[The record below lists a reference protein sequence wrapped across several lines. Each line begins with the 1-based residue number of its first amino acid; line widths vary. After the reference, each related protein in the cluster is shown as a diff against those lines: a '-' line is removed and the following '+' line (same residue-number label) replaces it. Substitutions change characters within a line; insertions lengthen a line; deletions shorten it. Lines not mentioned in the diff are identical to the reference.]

1 MFEILIFFFEILIF
15 FFLKLIFVGQ
25 KMYIFGGWVP
35 LVMDDMKM
43 PTHEKEW
50 KCTNTLA
57 CLDLDSMTWEPL
69 TMEVYDDS
77 VPRARAGHCS
87 VGIHTRLYVWSG
99 RDGYRKA
106 WNNQVCCKDLW
117 YLETEKPPAP
127 GRVQLVRASTNSLEV
142 CWGAIPTAEAYLLQI
157 QKYEVPPAGTTPA
170 ATPNESTKAAIS
182 TPSTPVR
189 ILTPGSMRPQGT
201 PLGVGRGGNF
211 VRVRA
216 PGPGQTIRV
225 LGPGGQVMRPAGVS
239 AGMSGIQ
246 ALAAAA
252 AQTQRL
258 PTPASSVSS
267 PGGVRM
273 AQSTLL
279 TSQGVRVTPVPGG
292 VTGGTQTVRLS
303 SGATILKAGTT
314 IQGLQGLQ
322 VFKSM
327 CNYSIRREN

>member
-1 MFEILIFFFEILIF
+1 MFVIVNKNENNNCL
-15 FFLKLIFVGQ
+15 GHQ
-25 KMYIFGGWVP
+25 MYIFGGWVP

-57 CLDLDSMTWEPL
+57 CLDLTTMTWEPL

-77 VPRARAGHCS
+77 VPRARAGHCA

-117 YLETEKPPAP
+117 FLETEKPPSP

-142 CWGAIPTAEAYLLQI
+142 CWGTVATAEAYLLQI
-157 QKYEVPPAGTTPA
+157 QKYEVPPPGTPTSEAAKPATSTPG
-170 ATPNESTKAAIS
+170 
-182 TPSTPVR
+182 TPSTPGMPVR
-189 ILTPGSMRPQGT
+189 AATPGAVRQTTPQGT
-201 PLGVGRGGNF
+201 PRGTNF

-225 LGPGGQVMRPAGVS
+225 LGPGGQIIRPAATAGQP
-239 AGMSGIQ
+239 GMSGIQ

-258 PTPASSVSS
+258 PTPVSS
-267 PGGVRM
+267 ASGVRM
-273 AQSTLL
+273 SSTLL
-279 TSQGVRVTPVPGG
+279 TSQGVRVTSIPGG
-292 VTGGTQTVRLS
+292 ATGTQTVRLS

-314 IQGLQGLQ
+314 IQGLQVFYFYFEGLD
-322 VFKSM
+322 FLLDRIDTDFL
-327 CNYSIRREN
+327 C

>member
-1 MFEILIFFFEILIF
+1 
-15 FFLKLIFVGQ
+15 
-25 KMYIFGGWVP
+25 MYIFGGWVP
-35 LVMDDMKM
+35 LVMDMKM

-57 CLDLDSMTWEPL
+57 CLDLNAMTWEPL
-69 TMEVYDDS
+69 TVEAYDES

-87 VGIHTRLYVWSG
+87 VGIHSRLYVWSG

-117 YLETEKPPAP
+117 FLETEKPPAP

-142 CWGAIPTAEAYLLQI
+142 CWGVVATAEAYLLQI
-157 QKYEVPPAGTTPA
+157 QKYEVPPAGSTTPSTGES
-170 ATPNESTKAAIS
+170 TPNSVAPGTPA

-189 ILTPGSMRPQGT
+189 APTATPTGSTPVRQATPQLTPA
-201 PLGVGRGGNF
+201 GVGRGTNI

-216 PGPGQTIRV
+216 PLGGQTIRV
-225 LGPGGQVMRPAGVS
+225 LTPGTQGQVIRPGTNTNPS
-239 AGMSGIQ
+239 GMSGIQ

-258 PTPASSVSS
+258 PTPTSSAA
-267 PGGVRM
+267 GVRM
-273 AQSTLL
+273 VQPGML
-279 TSQGVRVTPVPGG
+279 TSQGVRVTSMQGG
-292 VTGGTQTVRLS
+292 VGGTQTVRLS

-314 IQGLQGLQ
+314 LQGLQ
-322 VFKSM
+322 V
-327 CNYSIRREN
+327 I

>member
-1 MFEILIFFFEILIF
+1 
-15 FFLKLIFVGQ
+15 
-25 KMYIFGGWVP
+25 MYIFGGWVP

-57 CLDLDSMTWEPL
+57 CLDLDAMSWEPL

-142 CWGAIPTAEAYLLQI
+142 CWGAIATSEGYLLQI
-157 QKYEVPPAGTTPA
+157 QKYEVPVAGTTPTSTNESA
-170 ATPNESTKAAIS
+170 SKATPTTS
-182 TPSTPVR
+182 TPSAMPTPVR
-189 ILTPGSMRPQGT
+189 IPVRPVMSQGT
-201 PLGVGRGGNF
+201 PVGIGKGGNF
-211 VRVRA
+211 LRVRA

-225 LGPGGQVMRPAGVS
+225 LSPGGQVIRPAGPGQP
-239 AGMSGIQ
+239 GMSGIQ

-258 PTPASSVSS
+258 PTPTAASSGSTVK
-267 PGGVRM
+267 M
-273 AQSTLL
+273 TQSTLL
-279 TSQGVRVTPVPGG
+279 TSQGMRVTPVASS
-292 VTGGTQTVRLS
+292 TAGGTQTVRIS

-322 VFKSM
+322 V
-327 CNYSIRREN
+327 